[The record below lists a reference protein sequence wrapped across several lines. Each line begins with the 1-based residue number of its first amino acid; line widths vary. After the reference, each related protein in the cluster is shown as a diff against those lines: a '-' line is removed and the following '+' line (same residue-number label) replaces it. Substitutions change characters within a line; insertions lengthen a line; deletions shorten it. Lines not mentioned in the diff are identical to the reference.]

1 MKSKSIETYLYSAV
15 GVVAMLALLAG
26 LNVVLGALKVRV
38 DVTADNAHT
47 LSDGTRAILAK
58 LDTPVKAR
66 FYFSQV
72 ENATPQT
79 VAMANYARQVED
91 VLDALRQA
99 SRGKLIVEKYN
110 PQPDSDAE
118 DSAKLDGIEGQPMP
132 PYGEAFYLGI
142 AFSQLDSKVA
152 IPFVSPSRER
162 LLEYDMARAISRVT
176 QSEKPVVGVMSAL
189 PVFGMPSNPMMM
201 QMGQQ
206 GQEPWLFISELQSDF
221 TVREIQMTAEA
232 IDPDVR
238 VLVVI
243 YPRDITDATQ
253 FAIDQFVLRGGKLI
267 AFVDPLSIADNRNSM
282 MNPLQ
287 RAAAGGSSLEKLLR
301 AWGLEFDPGKVVA
314 DMTYKTTIGGRDGR
328 PQETPTVLSLTRDA
342 INAEDIVTSQL
353 DNLLL
358 AYPGAFT
365 GTPAAGLTQTVLLKS
380 SPNSQ
385 LIEKMLAEFGGVDRD
400 FKPSEKEF
408 ALAIRLTGK
417 FKTAFPEGKPSAPAS
432 PPDSDPTED
441 KPATPDPAD
450 GALKEAAEE
459 GSVILVADSDMLF
472 DPVVARVQNL
482 LGFRIVDPL
491 NGNLNFGQ
499 SLVELMAGD
508 SNLIAVR
515 SRATLNRP
523 FTVVR
528 QMEEKAQ
535 DSYRSQIRQ
544 LEQSA
549 QETQQ
554 RLSELQSAKST
565 DQRFVLSPEQQEQIA
580 KLRQKEAEVN
590 RDLKDVRRKLRQDVD
605 SLQNRLKALNIAAMP
620 LAVTLTGIL
629 AAFYKRKKTAAK

>member
-1 MKSKSIETYLYSAV
+1 M
-15 GVVAMLALLAG
+15 
-26 LNVVLGALKVRV
+26 
-38 DVTADNAHT
+38 
-47 LSDGTRAILAK
+47 
-58 LDTPVKAR
+58 
-66 FYFSQV
+66 
-72 ENATPQT
+72 ENATPQS
-79 VAMANYARQVED
+79 VAFANYARQVED
-91 VLDALRQA
+91 VLSALRQA
-99 SRGKLIVEKYN
+99 SKGKLIVEKYN

-118 DSAKLDGIEGQPMP
+118 DSAKLDGIEGQPLP

-142 AFSQLDSKVA
+142 AFSQLDAKVA
-152 IPFVSPSRER
+152 LPFLSPARER

-176 QSEKPVVGVMSAL
+176 QVEKPVVGVMSAL

-201 QMGQQ
+201 QMGRQ
-206 GQEPWLFISELQSDF
+206 GQDPWLFITELQNDF
-221 TVREIQMTAEA
+221 EVREVQMTAET
-232 IDPDVR
+232 IDPDIR

-243 YPRDITDATQ
+243 YPRDITETAQ
-253 FAIDQFVLRGGKLI
+253 YAIDQFVMRGGKLV
-267 AFVDPLSIADNRNSM
+267 AFVDPMSIADNRDSM

-287 RAAAGGSSLEKLLR
+287 RASAGGSNLEKLLR
-301 AWGLEFDPGKVVA
+301 AWGVEYDAGKVLA
-314 DMTYKTTIGGRDGR
+314 DMTYKTMIGGRDGR

-342 INAEDIVTSQL
+342 INGEDLLTSQL

-358 AYPGAFT
+358 AYPGAFS
-365 GTPAAGLTQTVLLKS
+365 GTPADGLSKTVLLKS
-380 SPNSQ
+380 SPNCQ

-400 FKPSEKEF
+400 FKPAEKEYD
-408 ALAIRLTGK
+408 LAIRLTGK
-417 FKTAFPEGKPSAPAS
+417 FKTAFPDGKPAATPPAGS
-432 PPDSDPTED
+432 EED
-441 KPATPDPAD
+441 KPEAAATAV
-450 GALKEAAEE
+450 GTSLKESSEE
-459 GSVILVADSDMLF
+459 NSVILVADSDIMF

-535 DSYRSQIRQ
+535 DSYRNQIRQ

-554 RLSELQSAKST
+554 RLSELQSAKSS
-565 DQRFVLSPEQQEQIA
+565 DQRFVLSPEQQEQLT
-580 KLRQKEAEVN
+580 KLRQTEAQVN
-590 RDLKDVRRKLRQDVD
+590 RELKDVRRRLRQDVD
-605 SLQNRLKALNIAAMP
+605 SLQNWIKALNIAAMP

>member
-26 LNVVLGALKVRV
+26 LNVILAAIKVRW

-47 LSDGTRAILAK
+47 LSAGTRAILAK

-72 ENATPQT
+72 ENATPQS
-79 VAMANYARQVED
+79 VALANYARQVED
-91 VLDALRQA
+91 VLNALRQA
-99 SRGKLIVEKYN
+99 SKGKLIVEKYN

-142 AFSQLDSKVA
+142 AFSQLDAKVA
-152 IPFVSPSRER
+152 LPFLTPARER

-176 QSEKPVVGVMSAL
+176 LVEKPVVGVMSAL

-206 GQEPWLFISELQSDF
+206 GQDPWLFINELQRDF
-221 TVREIQMTAEA
+221 DVREVQMTAET
-232 IDPDVR
+232 IDPAIR

-243 YPRDITDATQ
+243 YPRDITEVAQ
-253 FAIDQFVLRGGKLI
+253 YAIDQFVLRGGKLL
-267 AFVDPLSIADNRNSM
+267 AFLDPMSIADNRDSM

-287 RAAAGGSSLEKLLR
+287 RASAGGSNLEKLLGV
-301 AWGLEFDPGKVVA
+301 WGVEYDAGKVLA
-314 DMTYKTTIGGRDGR
+314 DMTYKTMIGGRDGR
-328 PQETPTVLSLTRDA
+328 PQESPTVLSLTRDA

-358 AYPGAFT
+358 AYPGAFS
-365 GTPAAGLTQTVLLKS
+365 GTPAAGLTRTVLLKS

-385 LIEKMLAEFGGVDRD
+385 LIEKMLAQFGGVDRD
-400 FKPSEKEF
+400 FKPDQKEY

-417 FKTAFPEGKPSAPAS
+417 FKTAFPDGKPGAAADSADTTAQPAEGS
-432 PPDSDPTED
+432 
-441 KPATPDPAD
+441 
-450 GALKEAAEE
+450 LKESSDEN
-459 GSVILVADSDMLF
+459 SVILVADSDIMF

-535 DSYRSQIRQ
+535 DSYRNQIRQ

-554 RLSELQSAKST
+554 RLSELQSAKSS
-565 DQRFVLSPEQQEQIA
+565 DQRFVLSPEQQDQLT
-580 KLRQKEAEVN
+580 KLRQTEAQVN
-590 RDLKDVRRKLRQDVD
+590 RELKDVRRRLRQDVD
-605 SLQNRLKALNIAAMP
+605 SLQNWIKALNIAAMP

>member
-1 MKSKSIETYLYSAV
+1 MKSKSIETYIYSAV
-15 GVVAMLALLAG
+15 GVVAMLAMLAG
-26 LNVVLGALKVRV
+26 LNVILGALKVRV
-38 DVTADNAHT
+38 DVTADKAHT
-47 LSDGTRAILAK
+47 LSAGTRAILAK
-58 LDTPVKAR
+58 LDTPVRAR
-66 FYFSQV
+66 FYFSQM
-72 ENATPQT
+72 ENATPQS
-79 VAMANYARQVED
+79 VALANYARQVED

-99 SRGKLIVEKYN
+99 SKGKLIVEKYN

-152 IPFVSPSRER
+152 IPFISPSRER
-162 LLEYDMARAISRVT
+162 LLEYDMARAISRVN
-176 QSEKPVVGVMSAL
+176 QVEKPVVGVMSAL

-201 QMGQQ
+201 QMGQR
-206 GQEPWLFISELQSDF
+206 GQDPWLFINELQSDF
-221 TVREIQMTAEA
+221 SVREIPMTAET
-232 IDPDVR
+232 IEPDVR
-238 VLVVI
+238 VLVVL
-243 YPRDITDATQ
+243 YPRDITEGTQ
-253 FAIDQFVLRGGKLI
+253 YAIDQFVLRGGKLV
-267 AFVDPLSIADNRNSM
+267 AFVDPMSIADNRNQG
-282 MNPLQ
+282 MNPMQ
-287 RAAAGGSSLEKLLR
+287 RAAAGGANLERLFA
-301 AWGLEFDPGKVVA
+301 AWGVGYDPGKVLA
-314 DMTYKTTIGGRDGR
+314 DMTYKTMIGGRDGR
-328 PQETPTVLSLTRDA
+328 PQDTPTVLSLTRDA
-342 INAEDIVTSQL
+342 INADDIVTSQL

-365 GTPAAGLTQTVLLKS
+365 GTPAAGLSQTVLLKS

-400 FKPSEKEF
+400 FKPSEKEY

-417 FKTAFPEGKPSAPAS
+417 FKTAFPEGKPGGAS
-432 PPDSDPTED
+432 PADADAEEET
-441 KPATPDPAD
+441 PAGADD
-450 GALKEAAEE
+450 GALKESIEE
-459 GSVILVADSDMLF
+459 NSVVLVADSDILF

-528 QMEEKAQ
+528 QMEQKAQ
-535 DSYRSQIRQ
+535 DSYRNQIRQ
-544 LEQSA
+544 LEESA

-565 DQRFVLSPEQQEQIA
+565 DQRFVLSPEQQEQLTR
-580 KLRQKEAEVN
+580 LRQKEAEVN
-590 RDLKDVRRKLRQDVD
+590 RELKDVRRKLRQDVD
-605 SLQNRLKALNIAAMP
+605 SLQNWIKALNIAAMP

-629 AAFYKRKKTAAK
+629 AAIYKRKKTAAK

>member
-15 GVVAMLALLAG
+15 GVVAMLVLLAG
-26 LNVVLGALKVRV
+26 LNVVLGVLKVRW
-38 DVTADNAHT
+38 DVTADGEHT
-47 LSDGTRAILAK
+47 LSKGTRAILAK

-66 FYFSQV
+66 FYFSQT
-72 ENATPQT
+72 ENATPQS
-79 VAMANYARQVED
+79 VALANYARQVED
-91 VLDALRQA
+91 VLNALKQA
-99 SRGKLIVEKYN
+99 SHGKLIVEKYD

-142 AFSQLDSKVA
+142 AFSQLDSKQA
-152 IPFVSPSRER
+152 IPFLSPSRER

-176 QSEKPVVGVMSAL
+176 QNEKPVVGVMSAL

-206 GQEPWLFISELQSDF
+206 GQEPWLFIGELQGDF
-221 TVREIQMTAEA
+221 DVRDIPMTTES
-232 IDPDVR
+232 IDPAVK

-243 YPRDITDATQ
+243 YPRDISDGAQ

-267 AFVDPLSIADNRNSM
+267 AFLDPMSIADNRNSAS
-282 MNPLQ
+282 NPLQ
-287 RAAAGGSSLEKLLR
+287 RAAAGGSNLEKLLK
-301 AWGLEFDPGKVVA
+301 AWGIEYDSGKVVS

-328 PQETPTVLSLTRDA
+328 PQEAPTVLSLTRNA
-342 INAEDIVTSQL
+342 INSEDIVTSQL

-365 GTPAAGLTQTVLLKS
+365 GTAADGLTETVLLKS

-385 LIEKMLAEFGGVDRD
+385 LVEKMLAEFGGADRD
-400 FKPSEKEF
+400 FKPSGKEY

-417 FKTAFPEGKPSAPAS
+417 FKTAFPEGKPGAPAKPTDTDAKEEKPPASAPA
-432 PPDSDPTED
+432 DN
-441 KPATPDPAD
+441 
-450 GALKEAAEE
+450 ALKESSTDT
-459 GSVILVADSDMLF
+459 SVVLVADSDMVF

-482 LGFRIVDPL
+482 LGYRIVDPL
-491 NGNLNFGQ
+491 NGNLNFAQ

-523 FTVVR
+523 FTVVK

-535 DSYRSQIRQ
+535 DSYRNQIRE
-544 LEQSA
+544 LEQSS
-549 QETQQ
+549 QETQR
-554 RLSELQSAKST
+554 RLSELQSAKSS
-565 DQRFVLSPEQQEQIA
+565 DQRFVLSPEQQDQIT

-590 RDLKDVRRKLRQDVD
+590 RDLKDVRRRLRKDVD
-605 SLQNRLKALNIAAMP
+605 SLQNWIKALNIAAMP

-629 AAFYKRKKTAAK
+629 AAVYKRKKTAAK